1 MLAGDA
7 YLSGSEFFSLLS
19 GITASTTAPAAFTVI
34 LAAVAAAVT
43 AASATAK
50 TAHPVKCSRNSN
62 VISNR
67 GMENIDMEW

>member
-1 MLAGDA
+1 MLASDA

-19 GITASTTAPAAFTVI
+19 GITASTTAPAALTVT

-50 TAHPVKCSRNSN
+50 TAHPVK
-62 VISNR
+62 
-67 GMENIDMEW
+67 